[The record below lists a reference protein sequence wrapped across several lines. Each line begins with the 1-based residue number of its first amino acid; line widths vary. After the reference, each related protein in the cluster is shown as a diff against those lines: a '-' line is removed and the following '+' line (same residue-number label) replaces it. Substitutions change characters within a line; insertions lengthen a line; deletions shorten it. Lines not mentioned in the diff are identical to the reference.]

1 MQAIGADVPLGAGEH
16 VRIDVGEDEC
26 VGGCG
31 PGAPAECGVHGFL
44 GEVVGDALP
53 HEDGRQRGVV
63 ARRGHGR
70 TELAQ
75 VEVTRNEGDIRWER
89 AEGAGQGALLRL
101 LRGRV
106 VDLEDGDGPERLE
119 PVRAGVESG
128 TEDHQ
133 LTELLGRHGAQGVV
147 DLTRAGH
154 DGSAHARPPAVDG
167 VAQGTFTAGNGGHP
181 VHGGEGP
188 RQEAACECVVEERR
202 RFGCPSL
209 QGTEQRVVLRRSAC
223 SVRLHRLALF
233 TPFRPVWSMSACT
246 PSRIRSRPKR

>member
-1 MQAIGADVPLGAGEH
+1 VADHGAGQRAEVPPAILGGPEIPLPVQAALRQIAAHVVRIHAEGESLVVLGQSGMQAIGADVPLGAGEH

-75 VEVTRNEGDIRWER
+75 VEVTRNEGDIGWER
-89 AEGAGQGALLRL
+89 TEGAGQGALLRL

-167 VAQGTFTAGNGGHP
+167 VAQGTSTTGD
-181 VHGGEGP
+181 
-188 RQEAACECVVEERR
+188 
-202 RFGCPSL
+202 
-209 QGTEQRVVLRRSAC
+209 
-223 SVRLHRLALF
+223 
-233 TPFRPVWSMSACT
+233 
-246 PSRIRSRPKR
+246 